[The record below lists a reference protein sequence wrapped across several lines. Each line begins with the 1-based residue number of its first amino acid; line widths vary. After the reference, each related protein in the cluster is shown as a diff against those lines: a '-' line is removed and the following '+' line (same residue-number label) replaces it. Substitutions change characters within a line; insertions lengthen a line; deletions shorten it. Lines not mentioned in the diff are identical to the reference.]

1 METKTL
7 VNLNTAEED
16 ELAQV
21 PGIGPALAKRLVA
34 ARPFNSLDDVRRVPG
49 IGASTLD
56 RIAPYATVEETLP
69 AEAELPAA
77 EVAPAGLS
85 FVDVTPF
92 EDEEEQRVAEVP
104 ADLIPLSPLPVV
116 TPWDEDEAAVVSEE
130 VVSTT
135 PSETEEASE
144 EAQAVVPPPLPE
156 MPPSLP

>member
-56 RIAPYATVEETLP
+56 RIAPYAPRGSGVAGSRSRTGRT
-69 AEAELPAA
+69 ELRRCHALR
-77 EVAPAGLS
+77 G
-85 FVDVTPF
+85 
-92 EDEEEQRVAEVP
+92 
-104 ADLIPLSPLPVV
+104 
-116 TPWDEDEAAVVSEE
+116 
-130 VVSTT
+130 
-135 PSETEEASE
+135 
-144 EAQAVVPPPLPE
+144 
-156 MPPSLP
+156 